1 VSAYS
6 CYLLI
11 RALASFAAA
20 TAFTLNLV
28 YHVQTVGMTPLQLV
42 LVGTVLEVT
51 AFVSQIPTGIVAD
64 LYSRRLSV
72 IIGYGLVGAAF
83 VIEGLVPSFV
93 VILATQVIW
102 GIGITFVDGA
112 EEAWIIDEVG
122 EERTGQVFTRGAQVG
137 QAATVLGIGASVG
150 LAGLSLNVPV
160 VAGGVVWLVLTGL
173 LVLVMP
179 ERNFHRA
186 EERGSFASMRSQFVQ
201 GTQVVRRRPVLLCLL
216 GATLFIG
223 LGSEGWD
230 RLNQANFLENL
241 TFPALGNPPLW
252 FGAMSIASMLGSI
265 LLTEL
270 IRRRI
275 KEHQER
281 VGRLLIGFQ
290 ALNIAAVVGFAF
302 AGQFWLAVAAALV
315 AGLARSAR
323 GPLFGTWMAGQT
335 ESRTRATVFSV
346 NGQFDA
352 AGQILGGPPV
362 GAVGERFGIRVAL
375 IVTGLLAAP
384 ALALYAKAIRAH
396 DGNGTVVQGGH
407 DEAAFERSGLERPG
421 DDGAGDDDPV
431 RAGSDR
437 G

>member
-1 VSAYS
+1 VPAYS

-42 LVGTVLEVT
+42 LVGTTLEVT
-51 AFVSQIPTGIVAD
+51 AFLSQIPTGIVAD

-72 IIGYGLVGAAF
+72 IIGYALVGAAF
-83 VIEGLVPSFV
+83 VIEGMVPSFL
-93 VILATQVIW
+93 VILATQLLW

-112 EEAWIIDEVG
+112 EEAWIVDEVG
-122 EERTGQVFTRGAQVG
+122 EERSGQVFTRGAQVG
-137 QAATVLGIGASVG
+137 QLATVLGIGASVALG
-150 LAGLSLNVPV
+150 SLELNIPV
-160 VAGGVVWLVLTGL
+160 VVGGAVWLVLAGL
-173 LVLVMP
+173 LVVVMP
-179 ERNFHRA
+179 ETNFHRT

-252 FGAMSIASMLGSI
+252 FGAMSIAGMLGSI
-265 LLTEL
+265 LLTEV
-270 IRRRI
+270 IRRRM
-275 KEHQER
+275 KRHPER
-281 VGRLLIGFQ
+281 IGRMLIGFQ
-290 ALNIAAVVGFAF
+290 ALNIVAVVGFAL
-302 AGQFWLAVAAALV
+302 AGEFWPAVAAALV

-323 GPLFGTWMAGQT
+323 GPLFMTWMSAQT
-335 ESRTRATVFSV
+335 ESRTRATVFSM

-362 GAVGERFGIRVAL
+362 GAIGERFGIRAALVVA
-375 IVTGLLAAP
+375 GLLAAP
-384 ALALYAKAIRAH
+384 ALALYAKAIRTH
-396 DGNGTVVQGGH
+396 DVAGGR
-407 DEAAFERSGLERPG
+407 DEKTADGLG
-421 DDGAGDDDPV
+421 DDSGDAGPLPV
-431 RAGSDR
+431 RGGD